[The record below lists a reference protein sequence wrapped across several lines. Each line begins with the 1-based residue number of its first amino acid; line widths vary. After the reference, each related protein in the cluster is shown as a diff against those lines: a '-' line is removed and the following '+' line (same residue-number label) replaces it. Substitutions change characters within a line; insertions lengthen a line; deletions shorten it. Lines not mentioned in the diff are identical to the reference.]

1 MYTHD
6 NGIRVRIVYDAHRA
20 PLLLYDGDEGPG
32 VGRWMGGGVA
42 ESHVRGARSAA
53 RLYRRRPPRTNKQRS
68 RAPRAGVCVLNAA
81 ADMTPVAPR
90 LIGTV

>member
-32 VGRWMGGGVA
+32 VGRWMGGGWRKVM
-42 ESHVRGARSAA
+42 SAG
-53 RLYRRRPPRTNKQRS
+53 RVPPRVYTDDARREQINNGRGR
-68 RAPRAGVCVLNAA
+68 RAPACVYL
-81 ADMTPVAPR
+81 TLRP
-90 LIGTV
+90 T